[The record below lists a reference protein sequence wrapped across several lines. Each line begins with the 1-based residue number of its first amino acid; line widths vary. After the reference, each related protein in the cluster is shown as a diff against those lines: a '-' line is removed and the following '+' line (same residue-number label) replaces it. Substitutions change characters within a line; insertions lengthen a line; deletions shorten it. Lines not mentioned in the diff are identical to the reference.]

1 MFDFQNLAVYQQA
14 KTLNK
19 EVFKFIQTH
28 KQIDPYMRD
37 QLRRAG
43 ISLVLN
49 IAEGSGKFTKADK
62 RNFYFIARGSAYECV
77 AVFEMIK
84 DEYNLDQDIFDK
96 FYTKF
101 ESVSKMLLGLINV
114 KIK

>member
-28 KQIDPYMRD
+28 KQIDSYMRD

-43 ISLVLN
+43 ISMVLN

-62 RNFYFIARGSAYECV
+62 RNFYFIARGSTYECV

-84 DEYNLDQDIFDK
+84 DEYNLDQAVFDK
-96 FYTKF
+96 FYVKF
-101 ESVSKMLLGLINV
+101 ESVSKMLLGLINSQ
-114 KIK
+114 K